1 MFNFLRITNRKENY
15 GSVLAFH
22 SSQWHHP
29 WSLRG
34 GRERRRSVRRTEG
47 NPRVHAFSAAR
58 SVPFATEMEAR
69 LAFSQPACHCSRPS
83 LLPFSAAFP
92 SSTSSTPDSTPPF
105 ISHWNRNISTLPRSL
120 VDENFIRNIT
130 SARFFLWNTSNNKA
144 EMSQDECINQL

>member
-22 SSQWHHP
+22 SSQWHHL

-34 GRERRRSVRRTEG
+34 GRERRRSM
-47 NPRVHAFSAAR
+47 R
-58 SVPFATEMEAR
+58 ST
-69 LAFSQPACHCSRPS
+69 PS
-83 LLPFSAAFP
+83 LLPALSHSQQKWKPASLFRDCPTMRTKPSLPKQPLPFSAAFP